1 MSCEY
6 ILLLLH
12 DFVPIRLTRGKSTQT
27 MWTHEVRQ
35 NISGRKNLESF
46 QRPEH
51 TVNNVD
57 IVSFMVPARTRL
69 WRNDL

>member
-6 ILLLLH
+6 VFLLLYGYI
-12 DFVPIRLTRGKSTQT
+12 PSRLTRVKPTND
-27 MWTHEVRQ
+27 MWTHEIRQ

-51 TVNNVD
+51 VINNVD
-57 IVSFMVPARTRL
+57 IVSFMVPARTKL